1 MDDTVRS
8 KEALEKASFA
18 MMEELRAIKSKMENQ
33 ASDFTTIAL
42 DLRNKSRKLEED
54 AKIVVSQV
62 VRAYYTH
69 NPECVP
75 YHVLIYLSCFKSS
88 NASTIRG

>member
-62 VRAYYTH
+62 VRACYKCLQ
-69 NPECVP
+69 P
-75 YHVLIYLSCFKSS
+75 
-88 NASTIRG
+88 